1 MRDTASPA
9 SPLTR
14 AQRWGPRRNPDG
26 SIRFQLW
33 GPAERS
39 VGLRLN
45 GSDVQMTNFGDGWHH
60 VDVCAPPGSVY
71 GFLLDDGAL
80 VGDPASRQQ
89 VGQLDGPSI
98 LTSDNSYHWRNDEWI
113 GRPWEEAV
121 IYEIHVGTF
130 TPEGTFG
137 AAIERLPRLAELGF
151 TAVELMP
158 IAHFPGTR
166 GWGYDG
172 VLQFAPHTAYGS
184 PDDLKALIDAAH
196 GLGLMVF
203 LDVVYNHFG
212 PEGNYL
218 SRYAPQFFRT
228 GRDTPWGPAIA
239 YEQEPVRRYFI
250 ENALYWLIDFRLDG
264 LRFDAIDQIED
275 SGGEHILLEIARAV
289 RSEIGSRHVHLTTEN
304 PANGTDLMADLP
316 EGRLYQADWNDDFHH
331 ALHVAVTGESAG
343 YYEPFKRNTWAKLR
357 QAMAHGYVKP
367 GKAII
372 GDSSPPTESL
382 PPTAFVHFLQN
393 HDQVG
398 NRARG
403 DRLHATVDRHIYRA
417 LTEMLLLSPQVP
429 LLFMGDDHL
438 SLRPFHFFADYTG
451 AIAKAIRDNRPKE
464 AAIFGGV
471 PEGMSASDLRDPN
484 DHDTFVR
491 SKIDWHEAATE
502 DAIAWAEYVKLLLEI
517 RRGTIVPLLSQATGY
532 SGTVLA
538 DTPDRCVFIDWTFG
552 SKVLQLRANFSRHA
566 VALPATTG
574 NRVYPTGDT
583 RETGL
588 APASCQ
594 AFIRQS

>member
-1 MRDTASPA
+1 MRDTAGLSSPVT
-9 SPLTR
+9 P

-33 GPAERS
+33 APAERS

-60 VDVCAPPGSVY
+60 VDVWAPNGSSYSFV
-71 GFLLDDGAL
+71 LKDGAV

-89 VGQLDGPSI
+89 AGQLDGPSI
-98 LTSDNSYHWRNDEWI
+98 LTNDNSYHWRNIEWI

-151 TAVELMP
+151 TALELMP

-218 SRYAPQFFRT
+218 SRYAPQFFRM

-250 ENALYWLIDFRLDG
+250 ENALYWLNDFRLDG
-264 LRFDAIDQIED
+264 LRLDAIDQIED
-275 SGGEHILLEIARAV
+275 SSGDHILLEIARAV
-289 RSEIGSRHVHLTTEN
+289 RSEIGSRHVHLITEN

-316 EGRLYQADWNDDFHH
+316 GGRLYQADWNDDFHH
-331 ALHVAVTGESAG
+331 ALHVAVTGESGG
-343 YYEPFKRNTWAKLR
+343 YYEPFRRDAWAKLR
-357 QAMAHGYVKP
+357 QAMAHGYLKP

-398 NRARG
+398 NRALG
-403 DRLHATVDRHIYRA
+403 DRLHATVDRPIYRA

-438 SLRPFHFFADYTG
+438 SLRPFHFFADYAG

-464 AAIFGGV
+464 VANFGGF
-471 PEGMSASDLRDPN
+471 PEGMSAADLRDPN
-484 DHDTFVR
+484 DYETFIR

-502 DAIAWAEYVKLLLEI
+502 DGIAWGEYIKFLLEI

-532 SGTVLA
+532 SGIVLA
-538 DTPDRCVFIDWTFG
+538 DTPDRCVFIDWTFR
-552 SKVLQLRANFSRHA
+552 SKVLQLRANFSQHS
-566 VALPATTG
+566 VALPATAD
-574 NRVYPTGDT
+574 NRVYPTGDIP
-583 RETGL
+583 EAGL
-588 APASCQ
+588 GPATCQ